1 MTGSRPEYGLD
12 FTDPDVNRYP
22 WPHLGEMRELAAAV
36 FNAPSNSWFVTS
48 YEDVRAVY
56 ANDADFAPATKLI
69 EEMFGDPT
77 VVGSDSPRHEE
88 LRGVLNPYLLRGAV
102 KRWVELMGE
111 LADQQL
117 TPIIE
122 RLRDGE
128 SVDAIPYLRMIPAQ
142 LIARIM
148 GVPAEDSERLSEW
161 SQRMVY
167 MFDAHSAPGTER
179 AAQLQEA
186 GIEAKKA
193 LHEYFG
199 EQLEMRRRE
208 GSVDDLLGVLAT
220 TDVPM
225 SDHEKL
231 SYVTLLIE
239 GAQDTTTKF
248 MAASLVAL
256 GQHPEQRRALVEDR
270 ALMRSALDEVIRWQ
284 GPVFLSLRVSRHHS
298 ARVGNVLIPA
308 GDTLSLMLGA
318 ANRDPSRW
326 ERPEDFDMAREFKAN
341 LGFGFGRH
349 SCMGINLAR
358 LETEIFINKLLDAI
372 PDYQLVA
379 EPVDYGRSINIRGP
393 ASLRL
398 VL

>member
-1 MTGSRPEYGLD
+1 MTGSRPEYDLD

-22 WPHLGEMRELAAAV
+22 WPHLDEMRELAPAV
-36 FNAPSNSWFVTS
+36 FNAPSKSWFVTS
-48 YEDVRAVY
+48 YEHVRAVY
-56 ANDADFAPATKLI
+56 ANDADFAPATELI

-102 KRWVELMGE
+102 KKWVELMGE

-128 SVDAIPYLRMIPAQ
+128 SVDTVPYLRMIPAQ

-179 AAQLQEA
+179 AGQLQAA

-193 LHEYFG
+193 LHQYFG
-199 EQLEMRRRE
+199 EQLEMRQRE
-208 GSVDDLLGVLAT
+208 GAVDDLLGVLAT

-225 SDHEKL
+225 SEHEKL
-231 SYVTLLIE
+231 SYITLLIE

-248 MAASLVAL
+248 MAATLVAL
-256 GQHPEQRRALVEDR
+256 GQHPDQRRALVEDR
-270 ALMRSALDEVIRWQ
+270 ALMRVALDEVIRWQ
-284 GPVFLSLRVSRHHS
+284 GPVFLSLRVSRHQS
-298 ARVGNVLIPA
+298 ARVGDVLIPG

-326 ERPEDFDMAREFKAN
+326 ERPDDFDLERQPKAN

-358 LETEIFINKLLDAI
+358 LETEIFINKMLDAI
-372 PDYQLVA
+372 PDFQLVA

-393 ASLRL
+393 ASLPL
-398 VL
+398 AL